1 MAMHLVEN
9 HRVIGG
15 IAHHGHR
22 VVVLGGRAQHGR
34 ATDIDMLDGV
44 GKGHIGRGNGLLKLV
59 QVNRH
64 EVDHLDIVLA
74 GLSHVLLGVTTAQ
87 QGAVHLGVQRLHATI
102 HHLGVAGK
110 LLNRGNGNARSLN
123 RLGGSARRDN
133 LNAKIVNQC
142 SCEIDDAGLI
152 GDRDKRAPD
161 LHISG
166 HAFLL
171 VAKGALIPQK
181 LRYRPPLPHTSLM

>member
-9 HRVIGG
+9 HRVIGR

-64 EVDHLDIVLA
+64 EVNHLDIVLA

-102 HHLGVAGK
+102 HHLWELGYLIDG
-110 LLNRGNGNARSLN
+110 GNGNARLRN
-123 RLGGSARRDN
+123 
-133 LNAKIVNQC
+133 NA
-142 SCEIDDAGLI
+142 S
-152 GDRDKRAPD
+152 RA
-161 LHISG
+161 
-166 HAFLL
+166 
-171 VAKGALIPQK
+171 
-181 LRYRPPLPHTSLM
+181 TC